1 MGDDR
6 GDDPRMTSA
15 DVAVVM
21 LVQGTFDV
29 IFRNQSVMVQYIG
42 HPSCA
47 REKACEKNSCIAE

>member
-1 MGDDR
+1 
-6 GDDPRMTSA
+6 MTSA